1 MRSSGSLSDWDHRR
15 SCFSLTL
22 SLARSYSVEGQQL
35 CRRLMM
41 MQFLPSR
48 SERAMVV
55 VLLVPS
61 CNVVVDVGWKKE
73 GARRR
78 ARLI

>member
-1 MRSSGSLSDWDHRR
+1 
-15 SCFSLTL
+15 
-22 SLARSYSVEGQQL
+22 
-35 CRRLMM
+35 
-41 MQFLPSR
+41 
-48 SERAMVV
+48 MVV